1 MSQTATD
8 MIQATLT
15 DGILELKL
23 NINENNSM
31 TSDGFRAL
39 DAALDQHAKD
49 PAVRVLVLGTAV
61 PGFFCNGLNPDAV
74 HGASD
79 EQIRGL
85 IQYFFSVLKKLL
97 FFPVPVV
104 AAINGHAMGY
114 GAMLALMSD
123 FRLILDKG
131 ARICFP
137 EINIGIGLPVF
148 VTRPLQDLVGMNH
161 TRDLLL
167 YGKALKG
174 PEAQEIGLVDDLVGA
189 DEIDAAARKVAKK
202 LSGLS
207 NSALKSM
214 MAALHQRYTENL
226 ESILAQDM
234 ENTIALLQSPDAKEG
249 FSAMVEKR
257 RPKFS

>member
-1 MSQTATD
+1 MSQTTTD
-8 MIQATLT
+8 TIQATLT
-15 DGILELKL
+15 DGVLELKL

-31 TSDGFRAL
+31 TPEGFQAL
-39 DAALDQHAKD
+39 DAALEAHAKD
-49 PAVRVLVLGTAV
+49 PAVRVVVLGSAV
-61 PGFFCNGLNPDAV
+61 PGFFCNGLNPGAV
-74 HGASD
+74 HGASEAQVRD
-79 EQIRGL
+79 L

-123 FRLILDKG
+123 FRLMLDKG
-131 ARICFP
+131 ARISFP

-148 VTRPLQDLVGMNH
+148 VARPLQDLVGMNNA
-161 TRDLLL
+161 RNLLM

-174 PEAQEIGLVDDLVGA
+174 PDAQAMGLVDDLVEAEGL
-189 DEIDAAARKVAKK
+189 DAAALKTAKK
-202 LSGLS
+202 LAGLS
-207 NSALKSM
+207 NSAVKSM
-214 MAALHQRYTENL
+214 MSTLHQRYTENL
-226 ESILAQDM
+226 EAILAQDI
-234 ENTIALLQSPDAKEG
+234 ETTIAQMHSPDAKEG

>member
-1 MSQTATD
+1 MSQTTTD
-8 MIQATLT
+8 TIQATLT
-15 DGILELKL
+15 DGILHLKL

-31 TSDGFRAL
+31 TPEGFAAL
-39 DAALDQHAKD
+39 DAALENHAKD
-49 PAVRVLVLGTAV
+49 PAVRVVVLGSAV
-61 PGFFCNGLNPDAV
+61 PGFFCNGLNPNAV
-74 HGASD
+74 HGASED
-79 EQIRGL
+79 QIKDL

-123 FRLILDKG
+123 FRLMLDKG
-131 ARICFP
+131 ARISFP

-148 VTRPLQDLVGMNH
+148 VSRPLQDLVGMNNA
-161 TRDLLL
+161 RDMLL

-174 PEAQEIGLVDDLVGA
+174 PDAQAMGLVDDLVDAEGL
-189 DEIDAAARKVAKK
+189 EAAALKVAKK

-207 NSALKSM
+207 NSAVKSM
-214 MAALHQRYTENL
+214 MNALHQRYTENL
-226 ESILAQDM
+226 EAILAEDTA
-234 ENTIALLQSPDAKEG
+234 NTIALLQSPDAKEG